1 MVERTTVNREVAG
14 SIPAMSVASMSE
26 WSKEP
31 DLRSGSVSCVGSN
44 PTQCTLGYVIVL
56 PPRGVSW
63 LILRELFFHSSV
75 GQSIRLLIVGSEVRT
90 LLEEKIVYIVFFV
103 W

>member
-1 MVERTTVNREVAG
+1 
-14 SIPAMSVASMSE
+14 MSE

-90 LLEEKIVYIVFFV
+90 LLEEKVVYIVFLYSRLYTFFV
-103 W
+103 DPVSSVGRAHAFYIC